1 MIDRAIDWIFQTDPF
16 MPHGFCLL
24 WRPDLVWTHVL
35 SDTAI
40 ALAYFTI
47 PLFLV
52 TLARRRQDL
61 KFTWP
66 FYLFGIFILLC
77 GTTHVLSI
85 VAFWVPIYGLEAVV
99 KGATGIASVATAIA
113 VWPLLPK
120 LLSLPSHD
128 ELQRLNQELE
138 HRVAARTEEV
148 ERGNAQLKVLLQEVH
163 HRVKNNLQ
171 VIASMLRLQ
180 QRHFDDDGLREA
192 LDRSIG
198 RVQAMSLVHDMLYSR
213 SDLAR
218 VKAGDYLRKL
228 IDYMRSAD
236 PRAAEVAI
244 EVKADETA
252 LPIDLSV
259 PLALVANEII
269 TNALK
274 HAFPQG
280 TPGRIEVDIATVDGN
295 VRFAVRDD
303 GVGSA
308 ASSADAASS
317 GFGLRIAQAL
327 AGQLGGKAV
336 LETPGRGTSFLLVF
350 PAPPAT
356 DPEPAFARPRP
367 DPAPP
372 GAVPAPA

>member
-1 MIDRAIDWIFQTDPF
+1 MIDRALDWVFQTDPF

-35 SDTAI
+35 SDAAI
-40 ALAYFTI
+40 AIAYFTI

-52 TLARRRQDL
+52 TLARRRRDL

-77 GTTHVLSI
+77 GTTHVLNI
-85 VAFWVPIYGLEAVV
+85 VAFWIPIYGLEAVV
-99 KGATGIASVATAIA
+99 KAATGIASVATALA

-128 ELQRLNQELE
+128 ELHRLNQELE
-138 HRVAARTEEV
+138 TRVAARTEEV
-148 ERGNAQLKVLLQEVH
+148 ERANGQLKVLLQEVH

-180 QRHFDDDGLREA
+180 QRHFDDDGLRAA

-228 IDYMRSAD
+228 IEYMRGAD
-236 PRAAEVAI
+236 PRTASVVI
-244 EVKADETA
+244 DVKADATA
-252 LPIDLSV
+252 LPIDMSV

-274 HAFPQG
+274 HAFPEG
-280 TPGRIEVDIATVDGN
+280 TSGRIEVDIATVGDK

-308 ASSADAASS
+308 TAADAGTG

-336 LETPGRGTSFLLVF
+336 LEAPARGTSFVLEF
-350 PAPPAT
+350 PAPPTT
-356 DPEPAFARPRP
+356 DPEPKFPRPRP
-367 DPAPP
+367 GPSPA
-372 GAVPAPA
+372 GAMPAPA

>member
-367 DPAPP
+367 DPAP
-372 GAVPAPA
+372 A